1 MLTFFKKNCRK
12 SIFFAKKYIFLR
24 SLLGKLHNSD
34 IFCIFAGRMEKSILL
49 RGQLMDFSRP
59 RVMAI
64 VNLSLDSFY
73 TSCSVADEADFLLH
87 VEQLLRDG
95 ADWIDLGACSTR
107 PDSQPVSAQQEW
119 KLLRRGIE
127 MIRKHWSSVPISVDT
142 FRGEIAKKALLYGAD
157 MINDVYAN
165 DDMWNVV
172 AKYRVPYVLTF
183 SKEINCQ
190 NHLLAE
196 TMHFLQEK
204 LDVLHRKGVADV
216 MIDPGFGFGKTQQ
229 QNYELLRQLDI
240 LQVLRAP
247 VLVGVSRKSMLYK
260 PLDTTPDDVL
270 PATIAAHTLALE
282 RGADILRVHDV
293 KAAVQAVKIYQLTHN
308 KL

>member
-1 MLTFFKKNCRK
+1 MLTFFDKKCRK

-24 SLLGKLHNSD
+24 SLRGKLHNSD

-49 RGQLMDFSRP
+49 RGQLIDFSRP

-64 VNLSLDSFY
+64 VNLSTDSFY
-73 TSCSVADEADFLLH
+73 TSCSMDDEADFLLH
-87 VEQLLRDG
+87 IEQLLQDG
-95 ADWIDLGACSTR
+95 ADWLDLGACSTR
-107 PDSQPVSAQQEW
+107 PNSQPVSAQQEW
-119 KLLRRGIE
+119 ELLRRGVE
-127 MIRKHWSSVPISVDT
+127 MIRQHWSAVPISVDT
-142 FRGEIAKKALLYGAD
+142 FRSEIAEQALLYGAD

-165 DDMWNVV
+165 EDMWNVV

-190 NHLLAE
+190 NLLLAE